1 MSILD
6 NRLVFDKMNF
16 STNYNGVAFLLLN
29 IFALLFAGCS
39 APKEKIVLRSIKDVV
54 VDATS
59 EPMLKAN
66 AVFYNPNDVR
76 GKLKKA
82 DVTILLNGKKVG
94 HIKQDFHMA
103 IPAKDEFTI
112 PIEIRLAM
120 KELGF
125 VDTVFGMLGG
135 KKFEVHYLGSIKISY
150 KGVPANVPVD
160 YKDNIKVRF

>member
-6 NRLVFDKMNF
+6 NQFIMTKMRFFKHRSLLSGIVLVAVLF
-16 STNYNGVAFLLLN
+16 SCT
-29 IFALLFAGCS
+29 
-39 APKEKIVLRSIKDVV
+39 APKEKIVLRSIRDVV

-59 EPMLKAN
+59 EPMLRAN

-82 DVTILLNGKKVG
+82 DVVISLNGKKVG
-94 HIKQDFHMA
+94 HINQDFHMA
-103 IPAKDEFTI
+103 IPAKAEFTI
-112 PIEIRLAM
+112 PIEIKLAM

-135 KKFEVHYLGSIKISY
+135 KKFEVHYLGSVKVTY
-150 KGVPANVPVD
+150 RGVPVKVPVD
-160 YKDNIKVRF
+160 YRDNIKVRF